1 MAANAASES
10 ALKRMPR
17 RVRPSL
23 LLKMLR
29 QLLRND
35 QLLLAL
41 MALFTGLTVGGAIIG
56 FRELISLIQRLAWGT
71 SSDRLYDTVATLPWW
86 QVLLAPT
93 LGGLAVGVLVH
104 RLLPGGRPQGV
115 ANVMEAAALQGGRM
129 PLRAGFAAAL
139 ASAVAIGTGASV
151 GREGPAVHLGGSIAS
166 WIAARLRLG
175 RNLSRSL
182 LGCGVAAAVAA
193 SFNAPIA
200 GALFAHEVV
209 VGHYALSAFAPV
221 VIASVTATMVSRGW
235 FGNYPAFLIPDMHLG
250 TWAEFPAFAGLGIAC
265 ALTAVLFMHLVRL
278 SENQMCRLPG
288 PAFLRPAAGG
298 FLVGV
303 IALAFPQVLGVG
315 YDVTDDSLKALIGP
329 GLLAALLLAKLAAT
343 AISLGSGLAGGVF
356 GPALVLGAM
365 LGGLFGFAIGDL
377 SPSLASVPGI
387 YALVGMGALASAVLG
402 APISTTLIVFELTAD
417 YQVTVAVMLA
427 SVIANVL
434 LAQISGRGSFFH
446 WQLSRRGID
455 LEAGAE
461 SRILKR
467 LKVGDVVKHD
477 AVTVPQQARLSHVR
491 RLLQVHPEG
500 EVFVVCDQGVLIG
513 SITLADLADTAFDAT
528 LDDLLNASDVAR
540 RHPPVLSLGD
550 DIGTAIDTMQRQHEP
565 HMAVVAHHDTEMFVG
580 WIHLTD
586 ALNAYNR
593 ALVAARA
600 EETGRKIPTPR

>member
-1 MAANAASES
+1 
-10 ALKRMPR
+10 MPR
-17 RVRPSL
+17 RFRPSL
-23 LLKMLR
+23 LLKASR
-29 QLLRND
+29 RLLRND
-35 QLLLAL
+35 QLVLAF
-41 MALFTGLTVGGAIIG
+41 MALFAGLTVGCAVVG
-56 FRELISLIQRLAWGT
+56 FRELIGLLQWLTWGT
-71 SSDRLYDTVATLPWW
+71 ASERLYDAAALLPWW
-86 QVLLAPT
+86 QILLIPS
-93 LGGLAVGVLVH
+93 LGGLAVGALAH
-104 RLLPGGRPQGV
+104 WLLPGGRPQGV
-115 ANVMEAAALQGGRM
+115 ANVMEAAALHGGHM
-129 PLRAGFAAAL
+129 PLKPGLAAAL
-139 ASAVAIGTGASV
+139 TSALSIGVGASV

-235 FGNYPAFLIPDMHLG
+235 FGNYPAFSIPAMHLG

-265 ALTAVLFMHLVRL
+265 ALTAVVFMHLVRL
-278 SENQMCRLPG
+278 SESQMSRLPG
-288 PAFLRPAAGG
+288 PAFLRPAVGG
-298 FLVGV
+298 FAVGV

-315 YDVTDDSLKALIGP
+315 YDITDDSLKALIGP

-377 SPSLASVPGI
+377 SPTLASVPGI

-402 APISTTLIVFELTAD
+402 APISTTLIVFELTGD

-427 SVIANVL
+427 SVVANVL
-434 LAQISGRGSFFH
+434 LSQITGRGSFFH

-461 SRILKR
+461 SRILKN
-467 LKVGDVVKHD
+467 LKVADVVKRD
-477 AVTVPQQARLSHVR
+477 AVTVPRQARLGHVR
-491 RLLQVHPEG
+491 QLLQARPEG
-500 EVFVVCDQGVLIG
+500 EVFVLCDGGILIG
-513 SITLADLADTAFDAT
+513 SITLADLAETAFDSD
-528 LDDLLNASDVAR
+528 LDDLLNAQDVAR
-540 RHPPVLSLGD
+540 LHPPVLSLED
-550 DIGTAIDTMQRQHEP
+550 DIGTAIDTMQRLHEA
-565 HMAVVAHHDTEMFVG
+565 HMAVVSHDDTEIFAG
-580 WIHLTD
+580 WIHLSD
-586 ALNAYNR
+586 ALNAYNS
-593 ALVAARA
+593 ALVTTRA
-600 EETGRKIPTPR
+600 EETGRKTSQPR